1 MIHNPTIS
9 TSPSVSTTR
18 KRPVVKQQSPN
29 HNTPSIRSGQVQ
41 TQNHHSVV
49 GVRPLWKSFT
59 YFHHQIQGINW
70 MLQKETVGT
79 LVPNKDSS
87 MEVLIRGGLQ
97 CDDMGLGKTIQITSV
112 LVNNPLP
119 LTLLVLPLAMM
130 DTWIQICQKS
140 GLLVYTLDH
149 HNNEQPWKLLNHNS
163 PIPSYFMK
171 LRPSIYITNY
181 EKLYICPSLF
191 QKPWNRIVLDEAH
204 KIRNGDGQ
212 LAFYLR
218 KLKADIRWAVTGTP
232 LVNSLKDVVSLF
244 AFIGIPYSPLWR
256 WEQRYQTILPQILL
270 HRSLSSLRD
279 VIPNPPPIP
288 LVHHLSLDFTTQQ
301 EEDFYYG
308 VQGATESM
316 AKKYSSDQLSSKD
329 AFKLLLRLRQ
339 ISVHPQVY
347 INAKRR
353 EDDSYERP
361 DWLDPSTK
369 LSAIR
374 DIILNDD
381 FPNTISQNSKIS
393 EILSTFNPKPKP
405 KSKSK
410 SKSKSDSDS
419 DSDDDKSDDDKS
431 DEEFEPEIDW
441 EELNTVLQEDS
452 KTQNQDNGLE
462 HKYII
467 FCQFYDEMILLK
479 EYLVASDLI
488 AEENVLMYYGEMSME
503 ERTDVLNYSKET
515 NEKMVLLIQ
524 LQAGGVGLNLQE
536 YDRIIFMS
544 PWWTSALMD
553 QAIARAVRMG
563 QTRRVHIYHL
573 QLQAENYS
581 TINIDLLV
589 NAKAEEKREMLKK
602 LFLIANTK

>member
-1 MIHNPTIS
+1 MDNHTIS

-18 KRPVVKQQSPN
+18 KRPVVKQHSPN
-29 HNTPSIRSGQVQ
+29 HNTPSIHSQQ
-41 TQNHHSVV
+41 IQNHSVV
-49 GVRPLWKSFT
+49 SIRPLWKSFT
-59 YFHHQIQGINW
+59 YFHHQIQGIQW
-70 MLQKETVGT
+70 MLQKETIGT

-191 QKPWNRIVLDEAH
+191 QKSWNRIVLDEAH

-244 AFIGIPYSPLWR
+244 AFLGIPYSPLWR
-256 WEQRYQTILPQILL
+256 WEKRYQTILPQILL

-288 LVHHLSLDFTTQQ
+288 IVHHLSLDFTTEQ

-316 AKKYSSDQLSSKD
+316 VKTYSSDQLSSKD

-405 KSKSK
+405 KSKSN
-410 SKSKSDSDS
+410 S
-419 DSDDDKSDDDKS
+419 DSDDEKSDDD
-431 DEEFEPEIDW
+431 DEFEPEIDW

-452 KTQNQDNGLE
+452 QTQNQDNGLE

-467 FCQFYDEMILLK
+467 FCQFYDEMLLLK

-573 QLQAENYS
+573 QLQAENDS

-602 LFLIANTK
+602 LFLIANKK

>member
-1 MIHNPTIS
+1 MDNHTIS
-9 TSPSVSTTR
+9 TSPSVSITR
-18 KRPVVKQQSPN
+18 KRPIVKQHSPN
-29 HNTPSIRSGQVQ
+29 HNTPSIHSEQVQ

-49 GVRPLWKSFT
+49 HIRPLWKSFT
-59 YFHHQIQGINW
+59 YFHHQIQGIQW

-149 HNNEQPWKLLNHNS
+149 HNNVQPWKLLNHNS

-171 LRPSIYITNY
+171 MRPSIYITNY

-218 KLKADIRWAVTGTP
+218 KLKADIHWAVTGTP

-244 AFIGIPYSPLWR
+244 AFLGIPYSPLWR
-256 WEQRYQTILPQILL
+256 WEQRFHSILPQILL

-288 LVHHLSLDFTTQQ
+288 LVHHLSLDFTTEQ

-316 AKKYSSDQLSSKD
+316 VKKYTSDQISSKD
-329 AFKLLLRLRQ
+329 VFKLLLRLRQ

-353 EDDSYERP
+353 EDDSYDRP
-361 DWLDPSTK
+361 DWLEPSTK

-381 FPNTISQNSKIS
+381 FPNTISQNSTIS

-419 DSDDDKSDDDKS
+419 DSESDDEKS

-441 EELNTVLQEDS
+441 EELNTVLEEDS
-452 KTQNQDNGLE
+452 QNLNQDNGLE

-488 AEENVLMYYGEMSME
+488 TEENVLMYYGEMSME

-573 QLQAENYS
+573 QLQAENDS

-602 LFLIANTK
+602 LFLIANK

>member
-1 MIHNPTIS
+1 MDNHTIS

-18 KRPVVKQQSPN
+18 KRPVVKQHSPN
-29 HNTPSIRSGQVQ
+29 HNTPSIHSQQ
-41 TQNHHSVV
+41 IQNHSVV
-49 GVRPLWKSFT
+49 SIRPLWKSFT
-59 YFHHQIQGINW
+59 YFHHQIQGIQW
-70 MLQKETVGT
+70 MLQKETIGT

-191 QKPWNRIVLDEAH
+191 QKSWNRIVLDEAH

-244 AFIGIPYSPLWR
+244 AFLGIPYSPLWR
-256 WEQRYQTILPQILL
+256 WEKRYQTILPQILL

-288 LVHHLSLDFTTQQ
+288 IVHHLSLDFTTEQ

-316 AKKYSSDQLSSKD
+316 VKTYSSDQLSSKD

-393 EILSTFNPKPKP
+393 EILSTFNPKPK
-405 KSKSK
+405 SKSN
-410 SKSKSDSDS
+410 SDN
-419 DSDDDKSDDDKS
+419 DDEKS

-452 KTQNQDNGLE
+452 TQENRNLENGLE

-467 FCQFYDEMILLK
+467 FCQFYDEMMLLK
-479 EYLVASDLI
+479 DYLVVSDLI

-573 QLQAENYS
+573 QLQAENDS

-602 LFLIANTK
+602 LFLLANKK

>member
-1 MIHNPTIS
+1 
-9 TSPSVSTTR
+9 
-18 KRPVVKQQSPN
+18 
-29 HNTPSIRSGQVQ
+29 
-41 TQNHHSVV
+41 
-49 GVRPLWKSFT
+49 
-59 YFHHQIQGINW
+59 
-70 MLQKETVGT
+70 
-79 LVPNKDSS
+79 
-87 MEVLIRGGLQ
+87 
-97 CDDMGLGKTIQITSV
+97 MGLGKTIQITSV
-112 LVNNPLP
+112 MVNNPLP
-119 LTLLVLPLAMM
+119 LTLLIVPLAMM
-130 DTWIQICQKS
+130 ETWIQICQKS
-140 GLLVYTLDH
+140 GLLVYILDR
-149 HNNEQPWKLLNHNS
+149 HNLNQPWKLLNSFS

-171 LRPSIYITNY
+171 MRPSIYITNY

-191 QKPWNRIVLDEAH
+191 NKSWNRIVLDEAH

-212 LAFYLR
+212 LALHLR

-244 AFIGIPYSPLWR
+244 AFLGIPYSPLWR
-256 WEQRYQTILPQILL
+256 WEKRYQTILPQILL

-288 LVHHLSLDFTTQQ
+288 IVHHLSLDFTTNK

-308 VQGATESM
+308 IQGATESM
-316 AKKYSSDQLSSKD
+316 AKKYSSDVLSSSE
-329 AFKLLLRLRQ
+329 AFILLLRLRQ

-353 EDDSYERP
+353 EDLSYSRS
-361 DWLDPSTK
+361 DWETPSTK

-374 DIILNDD
+374 DIILSDENGLSLSSN
-381 FPNTISQNSKIS
+381 PKIS
-393 EILSTFNPKPKP
+393 ERLSTYNPKPNP
-405 KSKSK
+405 QND
-410 SKSKSDSDS
+410 SDSDS
-419 DSDDDKSDDDKS
+419 DSDEEDKSDSDDE
-431 DEEFEPEIDW
+431 DEKIEKMNALELEKVL
-441 EELNTVLQEDS
+441 EEDKKIE
-452 KTQNQDNGLE
+452 QNPNVNEGEKME

-467 FCQFYDEMILLK
+467 FCQFYDEMTLLK
-479 EYLVASDLI
+479 EYLVSSNLFP
-488 AEENVLMYYGEMSME
+488 EENVLIYSGKLSME
-503 ERTDVLNYSKET
+503 ERIEVLNYSKET

-573 QLQAENYS
+573 QLEAENDS
-581 TINIDLLV
+581 TINIDSLV

-602 LFLIANTK
+602 LFLLANKK

>member
-1 MIHNPTIS
+1 MMENPTTFS
-9 TSPSVSTTR
+9 QPTSR
-18 KRPVVKQQSPN
+18 KRPVVKQPI
-29 HNTPSIRSGQVQ
+29 PFAP
-41 TQNHHSVV
+41 
-49 GVRPLWKSFT
+49 RPLWNSFT
-59 YFHHQIQGINW
+59 YFPHQLDGIDW
-70 MLQKETVGT
+70 MLQKERIGT

-87 MEVLIRGGLQ
+87 TEVLVRGGLQ

-149 HNNEQPWKLLNHNS
+149 HNTTQPWKLINS
-163 PIPSYFMK
+163 NSSIPSYFMK
-171 LRPSIYITNY
+171 MRPAVYITNY

-191 QKPWNRIVLDEAH
+191 QKSWNRIVLDEAH

-218 KLKADIRWAVTGTP
+218 KLKAEIRWAVTGTP

-256 WEQRYQTILPQILL
+256 WEKRYQTVLPQILL
-270 HRSLSSLRD
+270 HRSLSSLRG

-288 LVHHLSLDFTTQQ
+288 IVHQLSLEFTTTA
-301 EEDFYYG
+301 EEEYYYG

-316 AKKYSSDQLSSKD
+316 AKKYSSDVLSSKD

-353 EDDSYERP
+353 EDESYLRG

-374 DIILNDD
+374 DIILNDEN
-381 FPNTISQNSKIS
+381 PTTLSSNHYITEK
-393 EILSTFNPKPKP
+393 LSTYNPKPTP
-405 KSKSK
+405 KKS
-410 SKSKSDSDS
+410 SDSDS
-419 DSDDDKSDDDKS
+419 DSDSDSES
-431 DEEFEPEIDW
+431 DSEFEVEEKEN
-441 EELNTVLQEDS
+441 EELNAVLQEDS
-452 KTQNQDNGLE
+452 EMEENVDNNEKIE

-467 FCQFYDEMILLK
+467 FCQFYDEMMLLK
-479 EYLVASDLI
+479 DYLVSSNLFC
-488 AEENVLMYYGEMSME
+488 EENVLMYYGAMSME

-573 QLQAENYS
+573 QLQAENES

-602 LFLIANTK
+602 LFLIANKK

>member
-1 MIHNPTIS
+1 MDNHAIS

-18 KRPVVKQQSPN
+18 KRPVIKQ
-29 HNTPSIRSGQVQ
+29 HTPSFSI
-41 TQNHHSVV
+41 
-49 GVRPLWKSFT
+49 RPLWKSFT
-59 YFHHQIQGINW
+59 YFHHQIEGINW
-70 MLQKETVGT
+70 MLEKETVGT

-87 MEVLIRGGLQ
+87 MEVLVRGGLQ

-112 LVNNPLP
+112 MVNNPLP

-149 HNNEQPWKLLNHNS
+149 HNNAQPWKLLNQNS

-171 LRPSIYITNY
+171 MRPSIYITNY

-218 KLKADIRWAVTGTP
+218 KLKADIHWAVTGTP

-244 AFIGIPYSPLWR
+244 AFLGIPYSPLWR
-256 WEQRYQTILPQILL
+256 WEQRFHSILPQILL

-288 LVHHLSLDFTTQQ
+288 LVHHLSLDFTTEQ

-316 AKKYSSDQLSSKD
+316 VKKYTSDQISSKD
-329 AFKLLLRLRQ
+329 VFILLLRLRQ

-353 EDDSYERP
+353 ENNSYERP
-361 DWLDPSTK
+361 DWLVPSTK

-381 FPNTISQNSKIS
+381 FPDTISSNSNIS
-393 EILSTFNPKPKP
+393 ETLSTYNPKPKSN
-405 KSKSK
+405 SKSN
-410 SKSKSDSDS
+410 SNSNSDE
-419 DSDDDKSDDDKS
+419 DDGKSDDELES
-431 DEEFEPEIDW
+431 EIDW
-441 EELNTVLQEDS
+441 EELNAVLQEDS
-452 KTQNQDNGLE
+452 KTQNQDSDLE

-467 FCQFYDEMILLK
+467 FCQFYDEMMLLK
-479 EYLVASDLI
+479 DYLIASDLI
-488 AEENVLMYYGEMSME
+488 SEENVLMYYGGMSME

-573 QLQAENYS
+573 QLQPENDS

-589 NAKAEEKREMLKK
+589 NAKAEEKRDMLKK
-602 LFLIANTK
+602 LFLIANKK